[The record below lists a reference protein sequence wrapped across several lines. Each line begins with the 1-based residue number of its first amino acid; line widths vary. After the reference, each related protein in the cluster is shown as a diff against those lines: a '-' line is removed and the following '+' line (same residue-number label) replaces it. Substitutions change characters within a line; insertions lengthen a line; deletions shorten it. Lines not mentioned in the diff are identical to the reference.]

1 VSFFEE
7 CLTLGRYLSQAEKEA
22 LYRYLLEQKREVYK
36 SQARTLI
43 KENFLEVN
51 FANGEIQYGVEAN
64 CVYYVARRIHS
75 AEFSPTLRRLKLGIP
90 ELLKGVL
97 NEGLILSFFSFYWMW
112 WHECADRK

>member
-43 KENFLEVN
+43 KENFLSM
-51 FANGEIQYGVEAN
+51 A
-64 CVYYVARRIHS
+64 
-75 AEFSPTLRRLKLGIP
+75 
-90 ELLKGVL
+90 
-97 NEGLILSFFSFYWMW
+97 
-112 WHECADRK
+112 